1 MVAMDAHHERLL
13 KLVSE
18 ARKQLGL
25 DKQADLIKASGL
37 SRSTVR
43 RFEQGE
49 SIDESSL
56 RKISR
61 AIHWT
66 PDSAQDVLNGGDP
79 TPAKP
84 TAADPSKA
92 ALEARYQ
99 NRESV
104 IDAGHAV
111 ATVEDALYRFF
122 MAGAPD
128 TTLADFDRVRR
139 RVFDVFQEEGISI
152 AKRHDETSAG
162 TDPHA

>member
-1 MVAMDAHHERLL
+1 MVHMDAHHERLL

-18 ARKQLGL
+18 TRKHLGL

-61 AIHWT
+61 ALGWA
-66 PDSAQDVLNGGDP
+66 PDSAQDVLNGGEP
-79 TPAKP
+79 TLAE
-84 TAADPSKA
+84 PSQDG
-92 ALEARYQ
+92 LEARYQ

-104 IDAGHAV
+104 TDAGRSV
-111 ATVEDALYRFF
+111 STVEDALYNFF

-139 RVFDVFQEEGISI
+139 RVFEVLQEEGITI
-152 AKRHDETSAG
+152 AKRHDETSSG
-162 TDPHA
+162 TDVEA

>member
-1 MVAMDAHHERLL
+1 MVHMDAHHERLL

-18 ARKQLGL
+18 ARKHLGL
-25 DKQADLIKASGL
+25 DKQADLIKTSGL

-61 AIHWT
+61 ALGWT
-66 PDSAQDVLNGGDP
+66 PDSAQDVLNGGEP
-79 TPAKP
+79 TPAESGQ
-84 TAADPSKA
+84 D

-104 IDAGHAV
+104 MDAGRSV
-111 ATVEDALYRFF
+111 ATVEDALYNFF

-139 RVFDVFQEEGISI
+139 RVFEVLQEEGITV
-152 AKRHDETSAG
+152 AKRHDETSSG
-162 TDPHA
+162 TDTDA